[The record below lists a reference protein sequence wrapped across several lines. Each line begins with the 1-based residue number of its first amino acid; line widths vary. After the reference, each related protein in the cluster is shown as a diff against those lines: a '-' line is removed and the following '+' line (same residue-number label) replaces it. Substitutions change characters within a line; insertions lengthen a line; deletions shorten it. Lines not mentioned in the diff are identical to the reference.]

1 MRIRAITEFYFSPT
15 GGTRQTTVAVARAMA
30 AALAVPLQTVDITR
44 RSDRQ
49 QAHCFREDD
58 LAIVGMPTYAGRL
71 PNKIA
76 PDLRAC
82 LQGRRTPAVAVVTFG
97 NRAYD
102 NALAELCALLEARG
116 FLPFGAA
123 AQPCRH
129 AFSDRLA
136 PGRPDGQDLAVLAAF
151 GRQLAG
157 CLQRG
162 DLSRAAVPGDPD
174 APYYVPKGMD
184 GAPAKFLKA
193 KPKTDEAR
201 CNACGIC
208 AVVCPTAAVNP
219 AAVAEVPGLCI
230 KCQACVRRCPTGA
243 KYFDDAA
250 FLSHVAMLEAQ
261 EAAPKSAAFFAGAS
275 RGSAACGESF
285 GD

>member
-30 AALAVPLQTVDITR
+30 AALAVPMQTVDITR

-136 PGRPDGQDLAVLAAF
+136 PGRPDG
-151 GRQLAG
+151 
-157 CLQRG
+157 
-162 DLSRAAVPGDPD
+162 
-174 APYYVPKGMD
+174 
-184 GAPAKFLKA
+184 
-193 KPKTDEAR
+193 
-201 CNACGIC
+201 
-208 AVVCPTAAVNP
+208 
-219 AAVAEVPGLCI
+219 
-230 KCQACVRRCPTGA
+230 
-243 KYFDDAA
+243 
-250 FLSHVAMLEAQ
+250 
-261 EAAPKSAAFFAGAS
+261 S
-275 RGSAACGESF
+275 RGEGSRGLSVL
-285 GD
+285 G